1 MRPFHITHK
10 NLPLICAAILFGL
23 FFPGNAWAQG

>member
-1 MRPFHITHK
+1 MKSFRFTHK
-10 NLPLICAAILFGL
+10 NLLLICAAAVFGA